1 MQIKGVVSLVVESK
15 SSITTTDFHVIYTE
29 HRNLL
34 NGENAIQF
42 NILSVPKAVSSQ
54 WEQTNEIKS
63 TTTVESS
70 LKEIPTRLHTTIN
83 KYKESVFNG
92 KIEKFKGF

>member
-1 MQIKGVVSLVVESK
+1 MWFLLVESK

-29 HRNLL
+29 HINLL
-34 NGENAIQF
+34 NGENAIQL

-63 TTTVESS
+63 TPTVESS
-70 LKEIPTRLHTTIN
+70 LKEISTRLHTTIN
-83 KYKESVFNG
+83 KYKESVFNE
-92 KIEKFKGF
+92 KIGKFKEF